1 MAENKVSVEL
11 SIDEQKALRA
21 ITDLQ
26 NKLGDFSKKSVKEF
40 GKIDA
45 AVAVFAG
52 NLASKAVTGSLS
64 LIGDGFRAIANNA
77 RDFVNAANIQEVAVN
92 DLNTALALTGQ
103 YSKQTS
109 KDLQDYASELQ
120 NLTGVGDE
128 VILSNQAL
136 IQNIA
141 RLSDVELKQATN
153 AAIQLSAALG
163 KDLRTSSELV
173 AKAINGKTESLGR
186 FGITIEKSS
195 NQAEQFNNVIRGLA
209 QFSGTAE
216 SKLQTFA
223 GASQALDGRVGDL
236 KESFGAIIT
245 QNPAIT
251 KAINAI
257 GSGVQEI
264 QKYVDQNRQVF
275 IRLINDAFVPF
286 VEIGG
291 TAALI
296 VLDIAQSFVKL
307 NDAININRTN
317 DQLKRLQEELNNVR
331 ESSMQMIDPN
341 TGERI
346 KTFNEQVLESEIK
359 RLEGSL
365 TKDIEFYNKKQ
376 KVFEDFGKK
385 VKEIQ
390 TSITTALQEDNTKLI
405 QQDDERFKKLQ
416 ENALKTKQTEEQT
429 LLSIKLLR
437 DTANQERM
445 TNTEIMSQYE
455 QLKADENFMFLSENL
470 GREEAL
476 REVARAEE
484 LSKTA
489 GQNAAINQL
498 MAARTK
504 AEQNRIFAVQDWEKL
519 SNKQRL
525 DNLKATFGAIA
536 TLQSSGSR
544 ELFEVGKAAAVG
556 QATIDGILAVQKALG
571 AAPPPLNY
579 ALAATVGVA
588 TAANIAKIASQKM
601 PKFESGGIVGGN
613 SFTGDK
619 ITARVNSGEM
629 ILNKQQQKNL
639 FNDINSGG
647 SSGGVI
653 EAINALGDR
662 IAGMTII
669 VQANSREI
677 ARLVR
682 DERNSGFAI

>member
-1 MAENKVSVEL
+1 MAENKVAVEL
-11 SIDEQKALRA
+11 SIEEQKALRA

-26 NKLGDFSKKSVKEF
+26 NKIGDFSKKSVKQF
-40 GKIDA
+40 GKLDA
-45 AVAVFAG
+45 AVGVFAG

-64 LIGDGFRAIANNA
+64 LIADGFRAIANNA
-77 RDFVNAANIQEVAVN
+77 KDFVNAANIQEVAVN
-92 DLNTALALTGQ
+92 DLNTALALTGK
-103 YSKQTS
+103 YSKAAST
-109 KDLQDYASELQ
+109 DLQAYASELQ

-128 VILSNQAL
+128 VILKNQAL

-141 RLSDVELKQATN
+141 QLSNQELKQATR
-153 AAIQLSAALG
+153 AAIDLSAAFG
-163 KDLRTSSELV
+163 KDLATTSQIV
-173 AKAINGKTESLGR
+173 AKAINGKSDALR
-186 FGITIEKSS
+186 KFGINIEKSS
-195 NQAEQFNNVIRGLA
+195 NQAEQYNNVMKALA
-209 QFSGTAE
+209 QFSGSAE

-223 GASQALDGRVGDL
+223 GASQALDGRIGDL
-236 KESFGAIIT
+236 KESFGSIIT

-264 QKYVDQNRQVF
+264 QKYVNENRQVF
-275 IRLINDAFVPF
+275 IRLINDAIVPF

-291 TAALI
+291 TAALV
-296 VLDIAQSFVKL
+296 VLDIAQAFVKL
-307 NDAININRTN
+307 NDAIDIGRTN
-317 DQLKRLQEELNNVR
+317 DQLKRLQEELKNVR
-331 ESSMQMIDPN
+331 ESSVQMIDPN

-346 KTFNEQVLESEIK
+346 KTFNEQVLETEIK
-359 RLEGSL
+359 RLESSL
-365 TKDIEFYNKKQ
+365 VKDVEFYNKKQ

-385 VKEIQ
+385 VKDIQ
-390 TSITTALQEDNTKLI
+390 ASITSALQEDNSKLI

-416 ENALKTKQTEEQT
+416 ENALKSKQVEEQT

-437 DTANQERM
+437 DAANQERM
-445 TNTEIMSQYE
+445 TNTEMMSQFE
-455 QLKADENFMFLSENL
+455 RLKADENFMFLSENL

-476 REVARAEE
+476 REIARAEE

-489 GQNAAINQL
+489 GHNAAINQL

-504 AEQNRIFAVQDWEKL
+504 AEQNRIFAVQNYEAL

-525 DNLKATFGAIA
+525 DNFKATLGTIA

-556 QATIDGILAVQKALG
+556 QATIDGIAAVQKAL
-571 AAPPPLNY
+571 ASAPPPFNF

-647 SSGGVI
+647 SSGAVI
-653 EAINALGDR
+653 DAINALGDR

-682 DERNSGFAI
+682 DERNAGFAI